1 MLKDVFPHCFRFKE
15 ILNFASYQQRYKCQ
29 HLLSF
34 EAVCLFT
41 TIPRRHMLES
51 SELTSWE
58 QEYANEWMKTW
69 ASNSGFKTA
78 MRFSLYG
85 HMSWENSSGTFQ
97 RIKPTSGLNGNVRL
111 LLTTHVTLEGVLCK
125 HLPSTSKPQCSKN
138 FQDLNLTGKW
148 LHFQSLCFSFR
159 VCGRLALAKTI
170 SFRRSA

>member
-1 MLKDVFPHCFRFKE
+1 MGQMLKDVFPHCFRFKE
-15 ILNFASYQQRYKCQ
+15 NLNFASYQQHYKCQ
-29 HLLSF
+29 HLLCF
-34 EAVCLFT
+34 EAECLFT

-138 FQDLNLTGKW
+138 FQDLNSTGKW
-148 LHFQSLCFSFR
+148 LHF
-159 VCGRLALAKTI
+159 
-170 SFRRSA
+170 